1 MRQSIRFAPWI
12 MALAMIF
19 WCAGS
24 FAHEP
29 FDQTHPH
36 NPYTFEGLFVR
47 GDLRVPAPNGLPGQT
62 VRMGPVLFQEIA
74 PCKWIST
81 LDADNY
87 PPEFGGEAFTP
98 YERRSY
104 AVTGLLTAPQSGQ
117 LAAAAMFVNPCSE
130 QIPTEARA
138 VAVRV
143 HTVAPDNE
151 GTVWLAPTYW
161 GIYGTG
167 DMAKIRA
174 LDFHPDMTLVEE
186 SGVMIGGG
194 QITVEVQ
201 NSRTDLV
208 IEVLGYFEDDPELSD
223 LGSLVGPPG
232 PQGEKGEK
240 GDQGLQGEMGLQG
253 DKGEKGDQGLQG
265 EKGEKGDPGPRG
277 LQGEQGPPGPPGQ
290 CEECQGQPG
299 PTGPQGPPGPPGPP
313 GQNGAGIS
321 MVTDEGTFPGGS
333 QQPLKFCHAEITAI
347 NFAVCTYTT
356 EGSQGNT
363 CSAWVQQESGGA
375 YCVYVSGSPEK
386 SFRVAVFSIIP
397 PTP

>member
-29 FDQTHPH
+29 FDQKNPH
-36 NPYTFEGLFVR
+36 NPYTFEGLYMR
-47 GDLRVPAPNGLPGQT
+47 GDLRVPAPSGLPGQF

-174 LDFHPDMTLVEE
+174 LDFHPNMTLVEE

-240 GDQGLQGEMGLQG
+240 AIRDCRVKWDCRATREKRAIRDCRVKRAKRVIPDHGDCRASRDLPDLRDSAKNVRGNR
-253 DKGEKGDQGLQG
+253 DQPDLR
-265 EKGEKGDPGPRG
+265 DRRGPRD
-277 LQGEQGPPGPPGQ
+277 LRDRTVLESRWS
-290 CEECQGQPG
+290 
-299 PTGPQGPPGPPGPP
+299 PTKGR
-313 GQNGAGIS
+313 
-321 MVTDEGTFPGGS
+321 
-333 QQPLKFCHAEITAI
+333 
-347 NFAVCTYTT
+347 
-356 EGSQGNT
+356 
-363 CSAWVQQESGGA
+363 
-375 YCVYVSGSPEK
+375 SP
-386 SFRVAVFSIIP
+386 VAASSR
-397 PTP
+397 